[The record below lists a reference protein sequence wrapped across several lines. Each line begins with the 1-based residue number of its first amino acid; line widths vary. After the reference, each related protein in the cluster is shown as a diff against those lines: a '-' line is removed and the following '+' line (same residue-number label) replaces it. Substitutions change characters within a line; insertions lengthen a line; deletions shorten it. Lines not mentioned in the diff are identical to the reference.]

1 MLDKTSG
8 ASRWSFRDIAVIGLV
23 VVLFFAAIVWA
34 GAMQADII
42 EAGSGDILQKHPLS
56 LWTLIA
62 ASLLLVAV
70 VSVIWWRNIDEAARE
85 AHKWSWY
92 WGGSA
97 GLSGVL
103 VLFLLIYMTGGSFG
117 RDLIASVG
125 LTGRELELG
134 MATGAVLPVIGY
146 AIAWAIWWWR
156 RR

>member
-1 MLDKTSG
+1 MLEKVSKL
-8 ASRWSFRDIAVIGLV
+8 SRWSIRDIALICAV
-23 VVLFFAAIVWA
+23 VALFFAAIGWA
-34 GAMQADII
+34 SVVRA
-42 EAGSGDILQKHPLS
+42 SGGDMLQEHPLS

-62 ASLLLVAV
+62 SSLLLVAV
-70 VSVIWWRNIDEAARE
+70 VTVIWWRNIDEAARE

-103 VLFLLIYMTGGSFG
+103 VLFFLVNMTGGSFG
-117 RDLIASVG
+117 RDTIVSAG
-125 LTGRELELG
+125 LAGRELELG

-146 AIAWAIWWWR
+146 AIAWVIWWWR

>member
-1 MLDKTSG
+1 MREKMPKLSG
-8 ASRWSFRDIAVIGLV
+8 RSIRDIAVICAV
-23 VVLFFAAIVWA
+23 VALFFAAIGWA
-34 GAMQADII
+34 SVVRA
-42 EAGSGDILQKHPLS
+42 SGGDMLQQNPLS
-56 LWTLIA
+56 LWALIA

-70 VSVIWWRNIDEAARE
+70 VTAIWWRNIDEAARE

-103 VLFLLIYMTGGSFG
+103 VLFLLVYMTGGSFG
-117 RDLIASVG
+117 RDTIASAG

-134 MATGAVLPVIGY
+134 MATGALLPVIGY
-146 AIAWAIWWWR
+146 TIAWVIWWWR